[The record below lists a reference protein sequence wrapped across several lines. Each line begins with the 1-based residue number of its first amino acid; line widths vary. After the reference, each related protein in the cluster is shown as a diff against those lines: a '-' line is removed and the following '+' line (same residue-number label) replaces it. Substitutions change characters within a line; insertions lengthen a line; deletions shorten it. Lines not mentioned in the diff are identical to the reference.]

1 MEVYYF
7 CIFAANS
14 RIMKRILVTG
24 AGGFIGSHLTE
35 LLVEQGYEVR
45 AFVRYNSRNNWGWL
59 EASPFKDKIE
69 VIAGDIRDYDSV
81 YSAMKGCD
89 TVFHLAALIGIPYSY
104 VSPIAYTK
112 TNTEG
117 TYNVLQASRGLD
129 MENVLVTSTSETYGT
144 AQYVPIDEVHPLVGQ
159 SPYSASKIGADQLAL
174 SFYRSFDSPVKIVRP
189 FNTYGPRQ
197 SARAII
203 PTVLSQLLSGKTELH
218 LGNLSPTRDLT
229 FVRDTASG
237 FLEIAKS
244 NLFGEVTNIGMS
256 DEISIKDLVEMVIDV
271 TGVNARI
278 ITETQRVRP
287 ERSEVERLFCNN
299 EKIIRHTNWKP
310 NYNLRQGIEE
320 TAAWLKNNLNIYKP
334 ELYNV

>member
-1 MEVYYF
+1 
-7 CIFAANS
+7 
-14 RIMKRILVTG
+14 MKKVLVTG

-35 LLVEQGYEVR
+35 LLVKEGYEVK

-59 EASPFKDKIE
+59 ETSSVKENIE
-69 VIAGDIRDYDSV
+69 VITGDIRDYDSV
-81 YSAMKGCD
+81 SSALKDCD

-117 TYNVLQASRGLD
+117 TYNILQASREQD
-129 MENVLVTSTSETYGT
+129 MENILITSTSETYGT
-144 AQYVPIDEVHPLVGQ
+144 AQYVPIDENHPLVGQ

-203 PTVLSQLLSGKTELH
+203 PTVLSQLLSGRKELH
-218 LGNLSPTRDLT
+218 LGNLTPTRDLT
-229 FVRDTASG
+229 FVKDTAKG
-237 FLEIAKS
+237 FFEIAKS
-244 NLFGEVTNIGMS
+244 NLYGEVTNIGMS
-256 DEISIKDLVEMVIDV
+256 DEISIKNLVDMMIDV
-271 TGVNARI
+271 TGVEAEI
-278 ITETQRVRP
+278 VTEAQRVRP
-287 ERSEVERLFCNN
+287 GKSEVERLFCNN
-299 EKIIRHTNWKP
+299 EKILKHTNWTP
-310 NYNLRQGIEE
+310 DYNLRRGIEE
-320 TAAWLKNNLNIYKP
+320 TSDWLRKNLNIYKP